1 MSLNDQ
7 TTFINHPLL
16 RNNLL
21 QFREYQ
27 ENISSFALNKN
38 TLVILPTA
46 LGKTIISLL
55 VSINT
60 LYNHRDKRILILAPT
75 RPLVNQHWKSFVSYI
90 KLPNDQTAVV
100 TGKIPPYARTIVWNN
115 DAIRLVFSTPEV
127 VRNDIKEKRVSLE
140 NFFLIVFDE
149 AHRAVKD
156 YAYTFI
162 ADQYVR
168 HCSFPLILGLT
179 ASPGSEKSKIQEI
192 CNNLFIEHLEY
203 KTEEDADVKR
213 FINPIDINW
222 KWFDL
227 PSEYHYVKSILK
239 TMLEEKLNW
248 LISRNIVTKNSKWIF
263 KRDLI
268 SLGDELRRTLLT
280 IPEEQRRSLYFALM
294 QQSIA
299 LSLMYCIELMESQ
312 GFNSLGTFLSRTQG
326 EDTKSHKMLIG
337 DNRIKEIRRLIEQL
351 NIEHPKIQYLM
362 KVLRER
368 FDSQINSQ
376 INSKNTRNLVRGE
389 LEKDSRVLIFTQY
402 RDTAQHIVE
411 LLIKNKIRS
420 SKFVGQSKRQG
431 DPGMR
436 QEEQNSILKKFREG
450 EFNVLVATS
459 IAEEGLDIPE
469 VDLVVF
475 YEPIPSEIRHIQR
488 RGRTGRK
495 NIGSVIILATKD
507 TIDERYLEVSRKKI
521 QKMKSVLSSINTQLK
536 LEPVHRVSVKQ
547 DPMTKYE
554 IEFLDSCLDG
564 FGERAKRK
572 SQSSIIKKIPI
583 GKIPYSTIDTNLI
596 GLESLVKRTARKIY
610 SVVCIHGNSG
620 LDIEL
625 VHKTLEQ
632 DDALIDAAL
641 KMLEKLEKIK
651 IIGRK
656 AILSDNMVK
665 IQGQVFKIE
674 IEKVVMGKAIVLV
687 NGKWQALL
695 HHYDYRGPRELIRKG
710 REFKAIGELYR
721 NKDKLN
727 IRVKQI
733 L

>member
-7 TTFINHPLL
+7 TTFVNHPLL
-16 RNNLL
+16 RKNLL

-27 ENISSFALNKN
+27 KNISRFALNKN

-55 VSINT
+55 VSINR
-60 LYNHRDKRILILAPT
+60 LYNYRDKRILILAPT
-75 RPLVNQHWKSFVSYI
+75 RPLVNQHRKSFISYI
-90 KLPNDQTAVV
+90 KLPNHQTAVV
-100 TGKIPPYARTIVWNN
+100 TGKIPPYARTIVWNK

-140 NFFLIVFDE
+140 NFFLIIFDE

-179 ASPGSEKSKIQEI
+179 ASPGSEKNKIQEI

-248 LISRNIVTKNSKWIF
+248 LINRNIVKKNSKWIF

-268 SLGDELRRTLLT
+268 SLGDELRRTLLA
-280 IPEEQRRSLYFALM
+280 IPEEQRPSLYFALM

-312 GFNSLGTFLSRTQG
+312 GFSSLGTFLNRTQG

-351 NIEHPKIQYLM
+351 NIEHPKIQYLI

-368 FDSQINSQ
+368 FNSQINSQ
-376 INSKNTRNLVRGE
+376 INSKNTHNLVRGE
-389 LEKDSRVLIFTQY
+389 LEKDSRVLIFTQF

-431 DPGMR
+431 DPGMT

-507 TIDERYLEVSRKKI
+507 TIDKRYLEVSRKKI
-521 QKMKSVLSSINTQLK
+521 QKMNSLLSSINTQLK

-554 IEFLDSCLDG
+554 IKFLDSCLDG
-564 FGERAKRK
+564 FEERTKRK
-572 SQSSIIKKIPI
+572 SQSSIIKKNPM
-583 GKIPYSTIDTNLI
+583 GKIPYYTVDTNLI
-596 GLESLVKRTARKIY
+596 GLESLVERTARKIY
-610 SVVCIHGNSG
+610 SVVSIHGNRG

-625 VHKTLEQ
+625 VHKTLGQ
-632 DDALIDAAL
+632 DDAFVDAAL

-656 AILSDNMVK
+656 AILSENVVK

-674 IEKVVMGKAIVLV
+674 IEKVVMGKALVLV
-687 NGKWQALL
+687 NGKWQAFL
-695 HHYDYRGPRELIRKG
+695 HHYDYHGPRELIRKG
-710 REFKAIGELYR
+710 REFKAIGELYGD
-721 NKDKLN
+721 KDKLN